1 MSDPETVD
9 QPEATVVRPRQRTP
23 LRRAGCTVL
32 VVLWFLILL
41 VPCFCLIL
49 ATQGEITIPQG
60 SAPGQVLRVWLIN
73 EADER
78 GLGVSS
84 TSAQQL
90 GDNRLCVESTT
101 RYLLWAGVAQ
111 PSVSC
116 ECYAREATDQ
126 ALEVVSVANEACA
139 SEAE

>member
-1 MSDPETVD
+1 MHDTETTE
-9 QPEATVVRPRQRTP
+9 QPVAMPVPQRRRSP

-41 VPCFCLIL
+41 VPCFCLAL

-60 SAPGQVLRVWLIN
+60 SAPGQVIRVWLIN

-84 TSAQQL
+84 TSVQQI
-90 GDNRLCVESTT
+90 DADHLCVESST
-101 RYLLWAGVAQ
+101 RYLLWAGIAD

-116 ECYAREATDQ
+116 ECYAREAADQ
-126 ALEVVSVANEACA
+126 PLTTISVANEACVVE
-139 SEAE
+139 SE